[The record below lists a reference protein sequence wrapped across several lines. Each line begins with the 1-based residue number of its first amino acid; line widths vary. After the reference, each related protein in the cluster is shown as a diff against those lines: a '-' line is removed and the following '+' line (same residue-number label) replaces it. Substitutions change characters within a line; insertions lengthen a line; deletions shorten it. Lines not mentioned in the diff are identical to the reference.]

1 MAASRADKRGKQ
13 VRASIVHWGF
23 AATFLAGITLL
34 ASGVAAQQATT
45 PEPTVTAIATPASP
59 TASPMPSPT
68 ATSTPVNGY
77 VAANAELDDIVW
89 AREIN
94 PKTNAPVRVAT
105 GFITTDAA
113 IYATFAVKRID
124 AGVTVTAEWSLNG
137 TVVPELNASITLDQG
152 YQDGWIEF
160 HLTKADGEIWPI
172 GTYTIAIKVDGTPA
186 LTYDIEVTVPPG

>member
-1 MAASRADKRGKQ
+1 MAGSRADKNGNRIGTSM
-13 VRASIVHWGF
+13 RWGVV
-23 AATFLAGITLL
+23 GTLL
-34 ASGVAAQQATT
+34 AGLLLVASGAAAQQTTT
-45 PEPTVTAIATPASP
+45 PGATVTVSATPATPAS
-59 TASPMPSPT
+59 SPIPSPT

-89 AREIN
+89 ARDID

-137 TVVPELNASITLDQG
+137 TVVPSLNASIALDQG

-160 HLTKADGEIWPI
+160 HLTKAEGEIWPI
-172 GTYTIAIKVDGTPA
+172 GTYTIDIKIDGTPA
-186 LTYDIEVTVPPG
+186 LTSDIEVTVPPS